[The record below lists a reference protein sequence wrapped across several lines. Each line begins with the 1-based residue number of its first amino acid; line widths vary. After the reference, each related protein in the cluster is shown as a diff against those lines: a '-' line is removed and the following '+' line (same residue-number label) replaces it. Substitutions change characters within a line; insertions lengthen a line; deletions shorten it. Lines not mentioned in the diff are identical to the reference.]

1 MKRQASGLKLEKRHS
16 AQNGLSNEFLQS
28 LLKRG
33 TDQGEL
39 YIEILLT
46 RIIRNMKIQYFNYTV
61 FYIACRLDWL
71 AILSCS
77 DVG

>member
-1 MKRQASGLKLEKRHS
+1 MKRQANGLKLEKRHS
-16 AQNGLSNEFLQS
+16 AQNGTFRLSNEFLQL

-39 YIEILLT
+39 YIEILT

-61 FYIACRLDWL
+61 FYIACRLQF
-71 AILSCS
+71 
-77 DVG
+77 

>member
-16 AQNGLSNEFLQS
+16 AQNEIFRLSNEFLQL
-28 LLKRG
+28 LLKRR

-61 FYIACRLDWL
+61 LYI
-71 AILSCS
+71 
-77 DVG
+77 